1 MVLKSC
7 FKSSLLDFRHLS
19 VCSLEM
25 VDFIADTEDLTE
37 FVDQNVINNK
47 EEEEEVIKEAFFS
60 SKNGHMLHTRQK
72 WISIAEAHQF
82 FQDQDCDERL
92 HALAPICYFSTAE
105 VIPLNDTT
113 FWLVL
118 CIMEAL
124 EKKGKSP
131 KPVIPPSVHLGIQMS
146 LWSTKIYDFI

>member
-1 MVLKSC
+1 
-7 FKSSLLDFRHLS
+7 
-19 VCSLEM
+19 M

-37 FVDQNVINNK
+37 FVDQKVVEVINNK
-47 EEEEEVIKEAFFS
+47 EEEEEEVIKEAFFS

-72 WISIAEAHQF
+72 WISIAEADQL

-113 FWLVL
+113 FLLVL
-118 CIMEAL
+118 YITL
-124 EKKGKSP
+124 FDRRKKAIVKDYQSHRLNTFSRRDRTRH
-131 KPVIPPSVHLGIQMS
+131 KK
-146 LWSTKIYDFI
+146 TD

>member
-1 MVLKSC
+1 
-7 FKSSLLDFRHLS
+7 
-19 VCSLEM
+19 M

-37 FVDQNVINNK
+37 FVDQKVINNK
-47 EEEEEVIKEAFFS
+47 EEEEEEVIKEAFFS
-60 SKNGHMLHTRQK
+60 SKNGHMQMLYTRQK

-118 CIMEAL
+118 YITT
-124 EKKGKSP
+124 P
-131 KPVIPPSVHLGIQMS
+131 
-146 LWSTKIYDFI
+146 W

>member
-25 VDFIADTEDLTE
+25 VDFIADTEDLTK
-37 FVDQNVINNK
+37 FVDQKVVEVINNK

-118 CIMEAL
+118 YIT
-124 EKKGKSP
+124 
-131 KPVIPPSVHLGIQMS
+131 PP
-146 LWSTKIYDFI
+146 

>member
-1 MVLKSC
+1 
-7 FKSSLLDFRHLS
+7 
-19 VCSLEM
+19 M

-37 FVDQNVINNK
+37 FMDKEVVEVINNK
-47 EEEEEVIKEAFFS
+47 EEEEEEVIKEAFFS

-72 WISIAEAHQF
+72 WIRIAEADQD
-82 FQDQDCDERL
+82 QDQDCDERL

-118 CIMEAL
+118 YIT
-124 EKKGKSP
+124 
-131 KPVIPPSVHLGIQMS
+131 PP
-146 LWSTKIYDFI
+146 